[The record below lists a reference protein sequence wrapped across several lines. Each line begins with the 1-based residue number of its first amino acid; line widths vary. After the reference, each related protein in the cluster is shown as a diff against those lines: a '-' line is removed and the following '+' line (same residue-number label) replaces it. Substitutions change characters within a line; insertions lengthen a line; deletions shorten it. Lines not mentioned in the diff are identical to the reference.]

1 MKKNTALFWLIPI
14 IIILAAFA
22 SIVGLLSHEGIG
34 PHDFINVH
42 GQSVQMDGRGIY
54 QYDSL
59 LVAAG
64 FRGTDAVTLLL
75 LIPFLLITFIAYV
88 RGSEKG
94 GILMLGVLLAFL
106 YKGASMT
113 FAAAF
118 NSLFLIYAALFSTS
132 LFAVILVMTSIDSS
146 ALSKRIKPGFSYKAT
161 AIFLFI
167 AGIGTLFFWMSEI
180 LPSMFSGNA
189 PEILGPYTTLFTHG
203 FDSAVITPAC
213 IIAGVNLLKKRPL
226 GYFLAAPMLLLCT
239 QIGLVVIGQ
248 TVYQSLAGF
257 VFPIGT
263 YIGLIGSWVVM
274 GTFATCLAISFLRH
288 VSA

>member
-1 MKKNTALFWLIPI
+1 MKKNTTLYWLVPI

-34 PHDFINVH
+34 NYDFINVH
-42 GQSVQMDGRGIY
+42 GQPVQMDGRGIY

-75 LIPFLLITFIAYV
+75 LIPFLVITFIAYI
-88 RGSEKG
+88 RGSQKG
-94 GILMLGVLLAFL
+94 EILLFGALLAFL

-113 FAAAF
+113 FAAAY
-118 NSLFLIYAALFSTS
+118 NSLFLVYAALFSAS
-132 LFAVILVMTSIDSS
+132 LFAVILVMTSIDSGT
-146 ALSKRIKPGFSYKAT
+146 LSKMIKPGFPHKAI
-161 AIFLFI
+161 AVFLFI
-167 AGIGTLFFWMSEI
+167 AGIGTLFIWMSEI
-180 LPSMFSGNA
+180 VPSMLTGNA
-189 PEILGPYTTLFTHG
+189 PAILGPYTTLFTHG
-203 FDSAVITPAC
+203 FDSAIITPAC

-226 GYFLAAPMLLLCT
+226 GYLLAAPMLLLCT

-248 TVYQSLAGF
+248 TIYQSLAGF

-274 GTFATCLAISFLRH
+274 GIFAICLAISFFRH